1 MVTRVDFI
9 EEGKHIKACQ
19 WIQNEKGKLE
29 IRMAPDEGLTN
40 NDIEFVVEKT
50 LKRCGKGNM
59 NITTKVCSMDEMVY
73 TKRGKFKLIVNNL
86 QQK

>member
-1 MVTRVDFI
+1 MVTKVDSI

-29 IRMAPDEGLTN
+29 IRIAPDEGLTN
-40 NDIEFVVEKT
+40 NDIEFVVAKT

-59 NITTKVCSMDEMVY
+59 DITTKVCSMDEMVY